1 MTTADIETL
10 AAFDASVAAGR
21 LAGAFVQS
29 LDLRGRSEALR
40 RVPVTRTVFLG
51 CDLRTEDRADLTER
65 GALIFPQLP
74 DLPFNPYRT
83 DLYTAGELY
92 EGLAGGYPA
101 TVDGRIYRW
110 YLDHHLPGELEA
122 ELACTLHDH
131 AIVESLDED
140 LAGIEPD
147 VTVGVM
153 GGHAVERGTS
163 AYAEAARLGHGLA
176 AGGHLVATG
185 GGPGAM
191 EAANL
196 GAAFAGSMAELDQA
210 LTELG
215 TVASWSPS
223 IADWAQVALTVQ
235 ARWDLSRKTLGIP
248 TWFYGHEPPN
258 AFATGI
264 AKFFSNAVREDTLL
278 RRCRGGLVYL
288 PGAAGTVQ
296 EVFQAVTPNYY
307 AQDAA
312 LVAPLVL
319 VDRDF
324 WTRTVPAWPLL
335 RSLAAGR
342 PMAGKVALVDSVDE
356 AMEALRGT

>member
-10 AAFDASVAAGR
+10 ADFDASVAADR

-29 LDLRGRSEALR
+29 LDLRGRSDSLR
-40 RVPVTRTVFLG
+40 RVRVARTVFLG

-65 GALIFPQLP
+65 GALIFPKLP
-74 DLPFNPYRT
+74 DLPFNPYRV
-83 DLYTAGELY
+83 DLYTAAELY
-92 EGLAGGYPA
+92 EGLADGYPA
-101 TVDGRIYRW
+101 TTDGRIYRW

-131 AIVESLDED
+131 AITEALEED
-140 LAGIEPD
+140 LDGIAP
-147 VTVGVM
+147 TATIGVM
-153 GGHAVERGTS
+153 GGHAVQRGTPG
-163 AYAEAARLGHGLA
+163 YADSARLGHGLA
-176 AGGHLVATG
+176 ARGALVVTG

-196 GAAFAGSMAELDQA
+196 GAAFAGDPEELAAA
-210 LTELG
+210 LLELG

-223 IADWAQVALTVQ
+223 IADWAQAALTVK
-235 ARWDLSRKTLGIP
+235 ARWDLSRRTLGIP

-296 EVFQAVTPNYY
+296 EIFQAVTPNYY
-307 AQDAA
+307 AGEPG

-319 VDRDF
+319 LGRDF

-356 AMEALRGT
+356 AMEALREP